1 MFYYFSA
8 NQISDETIEGG
19 VMLNKES
26 EKTFPLH
33 TLTAGAFQDIMRSHL
48 HVKAS
53 ERSFVTLQ
61 RKGDHVGAL
70 IFNTCVSSQE
80 FEGAE
85 IFGVVEGGDILEER
99 LRSARE
105 TAKKPVGGFC
115 LDGFQAGCMD
125 QALRTQLINAVTKEL
140 PEDKP
145 RSALSKH
152 TLVGE

>member
-19 VMLNKES
+19 VMLNKEANR
-26 EKTFPLH
+26 H
-33 TLTAGAFQDIMRSHL
+33 
-48 HVKAS
+48 
-53 ERSFVTLQ
+53 FVIVQ
-61 RKGDHVGAL
+61 RKGNHVGAL

-105 TAKKPVGGFC
+105 TAKRPVGGFC
-115 LDGFQAGCMD
+115 LDGFQAGSMN

-152 TLVGE
+152 TLVGG